1 MTENKIGEKVNE
13 VLSSYLNEENI
24 KRSKDG
30 VEYHPLIPFLPE
42 NGKVLFLGS
51 FPPQRKRWCM
61 DFYYPNFINDHWRIE
76 GLVFFGD
83 KNYFVDEE
91 NKTFKLPLIIDFLHE
106 KGIGFFDTSY
116 AIRRLN
122 DNAMD
127 KFLEVVESTDIRQLI
142 KQMPQLRTIVTT
154 GEKATKTICEHLNI
168 DIFPKVETFVK
179 IPHLVNMN
187 QEQICLYR
195 LPSRS
200 RAYPLSL
207 QKKAEAYQKMFKTFG
222 LIEN

>member
-1 MTENKIGEKVNE
+1 MTDNKIGEKVNE

-83 KNYFVDEE
+83 KNYFVDEK
-91 NKTFKLPLIIDFLHE
+91 NKTFNLPLIFEFLHE

-122 DNAMD
+122 DNASD
-127 KFLEVVESTDIRQLI
+127 KFLEVVESTDIFALI
-142 KQMPQLRTIVTT
+142 KKMPQLRTIVTT
-154 GEKATKTICEHLNI
+154 GEKATQTICEHLHI
-168 DIFPKVETFVK
+168 EQLPKVGTFVSVPYILNEK
-179 IPHLVNMN
+179 
-187 QEQICLYR
+187 QESISLYR
-195 LPSRS
+195 LPSSS

-207 QKKAEAYQKMFKTFG
+207 QKKADAYRKMFETLG
-222 LIEN
+222 LI

>member
-1 MTENKIGEKVNE
+1 MTEIREGDKVSDA
-13 VLSSYLNEENI
+13 LSSYLNEENI

-83 KNYFVDEE
+83 KN
-91 NKTFKLPLIIDFLHE
+91 FLHE

-122 DNAMD
+122 DNASD
-127 KFLEVVESTDIRQLI
+127 KFLEVVESTDIFALI
-142 KQMPQLRTIVTT
+142 KKMPQLRTIITT
-154 GEKATKTICEHLNI
+154 GEKATQTICEHLHI
-168 DIFPKVETFVK
+168 EQLPKVGTFVSV
-179 IPHLVNMN
+179 PHLLNEK
-187 QEQICLYR
+187 QESISLYR
-195 LPSRS
+195 LPSSS

-207 QKKAEAYQKMFKTFG
+207 QKKADAYRKMFETYG
-222 LIEN
+222 LI

>member
-1 MTENKIGEKVNE
+1 MSDA
-13 VLSSYLNEENI
+13 LSSYLNEENI
-24 KRSKDG
+24 KRSKDE

-61 DFYYPNFINDHWRIE
+61 DFYYPNYINDHWRIE

-122 DNAMD
+122 DNASD
-127 KFLEVVESTDIRQLI
+127 KFLEVVESTDIFALI
-142 KQMPQLRTIVTT
+142 KKMPQLRTIVTT
-154 GEKATKTICEHLNI
+154 GEKATQTICEHLHI
-168 DIFPKVETFVK
+168 ELLPKVGTFVSV
-179 IPHLVNMN
+179 PHLLNEK
-187 QEQICLYR
+187 QESISLYR
-195 LPSRS
+195 LPSSS

-207 QKKAEAYQKMFKTFG
+207 QKKADAYRKMFETFG
-222 LIEN
+222 LI

>member
-83 KNYFVDEE
+83 KNYFIDEK
-91 NKTFKLPLIIDFLHE
+91 NKTFNLPLIIDFLHE

-122 DNAMD
+122 DNASD
-127 KFLEVVESTDIRQLI
+127 KFLEVVESTDIFALI
-142 KQMPQLRTIVTT
+142 KKMPQLRTIVTT
-154 GEKATKTICEHLNI
+154 GEKATQTICEHLYI
-168 DIFPKVETFVK
+168 EQLPKVGTFVSV
-179 IPHLVNMN
+179 PHLLNEK
-187 QEQICLYR
+187 QESISLYR
-195 LPSRS
+195 LPSSS

-207 QKKAEAYQKMFKTFG
+207 QKKADAYRKMFETYG
-222 LIEN
+222 LI

>member
-1 MTENKIGEKVNE
+1 MTENRVGDKASDA
-13 VLSSYLNEENI
+13 LPSYLNEKNI

-30 VEYHPLIPFLPE
+30 VEYHPLIPFLPK

-83 KNYFVDEE
+83 KNYFVDEKY
-91 NKTFKLPLIIDFLHE
+91 KTFNLPLIIDFLHE

-127 KFLEVVESTDIRQLI
+127 KFLEVVESTDIFALI
-142 KQMPQLRTIVTT
+142 KKMPQLRTIVTT
-154 GEKATKTICEHLNI
+154 GEKATQTICEHLQI
-168 DIFPKVETFVK
+168 EQLPKVGTFVSV
-179 IPHLVNMN
+179 PHLLNEK
-187 QEQICLYR
+187 QESISLYR
-195 LPSRS
+195 LPSSS

-207 QKKAEAYQKMFKTFG
+207 QKKADAYRKMFETFG
-222 LIEN
+222 LI

>member
-1 MTENKIGEKVNE
+1 MTENRVGDKVSDT
-13 VLSSYLNEENI
+13 LSSYLNEENI

-76 GLVFFGD
+76 GLVYFGD

-116 AIRRLN
+116 VIRRLN
-122 DNAMD
+122 DNASD
-127 KFLEVVESTDIRQLI
+127 KFLEVVESTDIFALI
-142 KQMPQLRTIVTT
+142 KKMPQLRTIVTT
-154 GEKATKTICEHLNI
+154 GEKATQTICEHLNI
-168 DIFPKVETFVK
+168 EQLPKVGTFVSV
-179 IPHLVNMN
+179 PHLLNEK
-187 QEQICLYR
+187 QESISLYR
-195 LPSRS
+195 LPSSS

-207 QKKAEAYQKMFKTFG
+207 QKKADTYRKMFETFG
-222 LIEN
+222 LI

>member
-1 MTENKIGEKVNE
+1 MTKVR
-13 VLSSYLNEENI
+13 VGDKVSDALSSYLNEENI

-83 KNYFVDEE
+83 KNYFVDEK
-91 NKTFKLPLIIDFLHE
+91 NKTFNLPLIIDFLHE

-122 DNAMD
+122 DNASD
-127 KFLEVVESTDIRQLI
+127 KFLEVVESTDIFALI
-142 KQMPQLRTIVTT
+142 KKMPQLRTIVTT
-154 GEKATKTICEHLNI
+154 GEKATQTICEHLHI
-168 DIFPKVETFVK
+168 EQLLKVGTFVSV
-179 IPHLVNMN
+179 PHLLNEK
-187 QEQICLYR
+187 QESISLYR
-195 LPSRS
+195 LPSSS

-207 QKKAEAYQKMFKTFG
+207 QKKADAYRKMFETFG
-222 LIEN
+222 LI